1 MSKDDY
7 RRKDELTRRH
17 RENQKKSRDLIAA
30 ARKGQRQRMDY
41 ISGIPPTSEPAAPKR
56 AKDDRTQ
63 RRSRAPEA
71 VAPPRLAKLL
81 PGTWQAQTTYT
92 NGKMGQASVEM
103 HPNGAFRT
111 QGRSPMGMFLIEG
124 MWQVTQP
131 NQIALSGQQSDG
143 FQVAPFNATIHFSQ
157 ATANMLVGV
166 LDTGEQLVYHRVR

>member
-17 RENQKKSRDLIAA
+17 RENQKRSRDLIAA

-81 PGTWQAQTTYT
+81 PGTWQAQITYT
-92 NGKMGQASVEM
+92 NGMMGQASVEM
-103 HPNGAFRT
+103 HPNGEFRT
-111 QGRSPMGMFLIEG
+111 QGISFIIEG
-124 MWQVTQP
+124 TWRIIQP
-131 NQIALSGQQSDG
+131 NQILLTGQQTDG
-143 FQVAPFNATIHFSQ
+143 FQVAPFNATIYFSQ
-157 ATANMLVGV
+157 ITPTTLVGTMG
-166 LDTGEQLVYHRVR
+166 TGEQVVYQRVR